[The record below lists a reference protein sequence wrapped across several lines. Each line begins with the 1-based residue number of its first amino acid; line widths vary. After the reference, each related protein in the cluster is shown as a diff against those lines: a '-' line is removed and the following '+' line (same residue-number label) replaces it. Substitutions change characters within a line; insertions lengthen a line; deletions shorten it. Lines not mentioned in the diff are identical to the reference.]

1 MKQRMNTP
9 LVITAMCIGIFISM
23 LDTTIMNI
31 ALPAIQTGLKVPLN
45 SLSWA
50 LNVYTILFATL
61 TIPIGKLADIFG
73 QHKVYLIGLGGF
85 LIGSLVC
92 GTAPSLSQLIIGR
105 AIQSI
110 SAAIVFPTS
119 MTIGISTSNSKT
131 RQKTIAALGVTQG
144 LATVLGPVIG
154 GIVTQFVGWRWI
166 FFINIPIVL
175 ISLILCLTQLQFKNE
190 KHTSEKIDWLGS
202 ITSMA
207 MLFSL
212 VLALIK
218 GNDWGWT
225 SFTTL
230 ALFGISLLSLILFIF
245 TENKIKSPM
254 IDFKLFKNRQ
264 FNGSAVAIVL
274 SNLFLVGVNVILP
287 TFFTKVENKSELTAA
302 LLITPISLMI
312 FIFSPI
318 AAVLID
324 KVGARI
330 IIFLGFSSMAISYYL
345 LYHIDPNNLSQL
357 IPTCL
362 FLGFGYG
369 IIAGPITVLAASDFK
384 GSLLTASQS
393 VSGVLRQIGVTL
405 AVAIFVSGLTSN
417 VIFQKNKS
425 VQQADTITQKMSVPE
440 KYRSDTYKNA
450 KKTILNG
457 DSQTHANKNK
467 PAIIKRETASI
478 IATQKLENAPKN
490 IKDNIQ
496 VQVTKKVDSIFKTI
510 DSTANEISSKTKSN
524 IKLAYTN
531 LYKNAFGFV
540 VVSVLCTILF
550 EKKKSRRKISN
561 VNK

>member
-1 MKQRMNTP
+1 MKQKMNKS
-9 LVITAMCIGIFISM
+9 LVITAMCIGIFICM

-31 ALPAIQTGLKVPLN
+31 ALPAIQNGLKVPLN

-73 QHKVYLIGLGGF
+73 QHKVYLIGLVGF

-92 GTAPSLSQLIIGR
+92 GTAPSLPQLIIGR

-119 MTIGISTSNSKT
+119 MTIGISTSKT

-175 ISLILCLTQLQFKNE
+175 ISLTLCLTQLQFKNE

-230 ALFGISLLSLILFIF
+230 VLFGISLLSLILFIF
-245 TENKIKSPM
+245 IENKIKSPM
-254 IDFKLFKNRQ
+254 INFKLFKNRQ

-330 IIFLGFSSMAISYYL
+330 IIFLGFTLMAISYYL
-345 LYHIDPNNLSQL
+345 LYHINPNNLSQL

-369 IIAGPITVLAASDFK
+369 VIAGPITVLAASDFQ

-393 VSGVLRQIGVTL
+393 VSGVLRQIGITL

-417 VIFQKNKS
+417 VTFQKNKS
-425 VQQADTITQKMSVPE
+425 VQQANVITQQMSVPK
-440 KYRSDTYKNA
+440 KYRSNTYENA

-457 DSQTHANKNK
+457 DFQTHANKNK

-478 IATQKLENAPKN
+478 IATQGLKNAPKN

-496 VQVTKKVDSIFKTI
+496 VQVTKKVDFIFKTI

-540 VVSVLCTILF
+540 VASVLCTILF
-550 EKKKSRRKISN
+550 EKKKIK
-561 VNK
+561 KED

>member
-1 MKQRMNTP
+1 MKQKMITS

-73 QHKVYLIGLGGF
+73 QHKVYLIGLVGF

-92 GTAPSLSQLIIGR
+92 GTAPSLPQLIIGR

-119 MTIGISTSNSKT
+119 MTIGISTSTSKT

-190 KHTSEKIDWLGS
+190 KYTSEKIDWLGS

-225 SFTTL
+225 GFTTL
-230 ALFGISLLSLILFIF
+230 ALFGIGLLSLILFISI
-245 TENKIKSPM
+245 ENKIKSPM
-254 IDFKLFKNRQ
+254 INFKLFKNRQ

-330 IIFLGFSSMAISYYL
+330 IIFLGFTSMAISYYL

-369 IIAGPITVLAASDFK
+369 IIAGPITVLAASDFR

-417 VIFQKNKS
+417 VTFQKNKS
-425 VQQADTITQKMSVPE
+425 VQQADAITQRMSVPE

-467 PAIIKRETASI
+467 SGIIKRETASI
-478 IATQKLENAPKN
+478 IATQRLENAPKS

-496 VQVTKKVDSIFKTI
+496 VQVTNKVDSIFKII

-540 VVSVLCTILF
+540 VASVLCTILF
-550 EKKKSRRKISN
+550 EKKKIK
-561 VNK
+561 KED

>member
-550 EKKKSRRKISN
+550 EKKKIK
-561 VNK
+561 KED